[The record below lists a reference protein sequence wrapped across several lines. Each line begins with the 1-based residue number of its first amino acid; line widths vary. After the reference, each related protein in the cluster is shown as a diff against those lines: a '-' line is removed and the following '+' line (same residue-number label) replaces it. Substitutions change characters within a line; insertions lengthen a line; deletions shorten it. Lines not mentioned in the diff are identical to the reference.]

1 MAHNR
6 SSTNITGFP
15 VLRIVLPVVLKYK
28 DTTLVKSGVRNTAEA
43 ITIPFLVNPR
53 QSSMS
58 MIASG
63 LCVEIQPIVPDDDKL
78 KRRKNRPGR
87 SSRRRKA
94 KIRAIHKAEEKLW
107 NGGEVTEAIA
117 GTPGDRGRVWRGVL
131 QRRSERWLEADEI
144 ALVRQ
149 LGYLPGNAVAVAAR
163 STRVPQLKID
173 GDVPIV
179 LQLYPIAIR
188 DVYAGGKSDGRKFKS
203 RKRGPTKRPD
213 VNDDETDMDGQLLIE
228 PFPTMYWLTHPLL
241 RTLTSKLELG
251 QTNNV
256 KMLEKRLANDE
267 LALESMKTAHKAY
280 GEARWQLLTR
290 EDQTEIQSR
299 QWEGSLA
306 QNAGVAGIRKP
317 FAVKC
322 LHTHLAHH
330 LSGGPGS
337 EHNIVGMWV
346 LEEICNM
353 VVNRVNSYAQHEDP

>member
-1 MAHNR
+1 LRVILKFDLFAQR
-6 SSTNITGFP
+6 SLPGVPSSCGCQCQLSITMST
-15 VLRIVLPVVLKYK
+15 
-28 DTTLVKSGVRNTAEA
+28 
-43 ITIPFLVNPR
+43 
-53 QSSMS
+53 
-58 MIASG
+58 IASG
-63 LCVEIQPIVPDDDKL
+63 SCVEIQPIVPDVDKL

-94 KIRAIHKAEEKLW
+94 KIRAIHEAEEKLW
-107 NGGEVTEAIA
+107 NGGDYTEAIE

-131 QRRSERWLEADEI
+131 QRRSERWLETDEI

-163 STRVPQLKID
+163 STHFPQFDID

-188 DVYAGGKSDGRKFKS
+188 DAYAGGKCDGRKFKS

-213 VNDDETDMDGQLLIE
+213 VSDEDTDIEGHTLIE

-251 QTNNV
+251 QTYNV
-256 KMLEKRLANDE
+256 KMLENRLANDE
-267 LALESMKTAHKAY
+267 LALESMKRAHKAY
-280 GEARWQLLTR
+280 GEARWELLTP
-290 EDQTEIQSR
+290 EDQTEIESR
-299 QWEGSLA
+299 QWERSLA
-306 QNAGVAGIRKP
+306 QNAGVAGICKP

-337 EHNIVGMWV
+337 EHNIVGTWV
-346 LEEICNM
+346 LEELCNM
-353 VVNRVNSYAQHEDP
+353 IMKPADSYAQHHDP